1 MDLYKT
7 DFVLFSFI
15 LMRMSGFIFLNPI
28 FGRKN
33 VPNIVKTGL
42 VMALTI
48 IVYTAS
54 GNEKVVISGIFEYGV
69 LLVKEFAAGYAIGF
83 VVSLFSYVIISAGE
97 MIDMQMGM
105 SMSKVFDAQTNS
117 SISLSSTYYNILYML
132 LFFVADAHLALIN
145 ILINSSKVMPYG
157 QIALGQNL
165 SKGILE
171 IFTLCSVLA
180 VKMAF
185 PIIAIELLCAIGM
198 GILMRAIPQVNVFV
212 VDIQLKIFVG
222 LFLIAFTF
230 LPISNFLNNMITTM
244 LESIKNIMS
253 LMG

>member
-7 DFVLFSFI
+7 DFILFSFI